1 MIHELGEVIG
11 KKILY
16 RRLDVTMRLFL
27 DFVPVII
34 WAVLAIV
41 LVVGM
46 LFGSW
51 ILRPHVLQNS
61 EKTSSYEC
69 GEEPIGPARI
79 SYPYNYLVY
88 TILFVVVDVMGAF
101 LWLLSASSFRLS
113 ETVVW
118 QVLVFVLI
126 ILGGLGFAMKKMTE
140 TFLSGQETLT
150 LYRQAKAEQAQ
161 KEHAGGH

>member
-1 MIHELGEVIG
+1 
-11 KKILY
+11 
-16 RRLDVTMRLFL
+16 MRLFI
-27 DFVPVII
+27 DFVPVLI
-34 WAVLAIV
+34 WAVLAV
-41 LVVGM
+41 VMVVGM
-46 LFGSW
+46 LVASW
-51 ILRPHVLQNS
+51 VLRPHVLQNS

-101 LWLLSASSFRLS
+101 LWLLAASSFRLS
-113 ETVVW
+113 EIVVW

-126 ILGGLGFAMKKMTE
+126 IMGGMGFAMKNMPE

-150 LYRQAKAEQAQ
+150 LYRKAKAEQAS
-161 KEHAGGH
+161 KEIESGGH

>member
-1 MIHELGEVIG
+1 
-11 KKILY
+11 
-16 RRLDVTMRLFL
+16 MRLFI

-34 WAVLAIV
+34 WAMLAV
-41 LVVGM
+41 VMVVGM
-46 LFGSW
+46 LVASW
-51 ILRPHVLQNS
+51 VLRPHVLQNS

-88 TILFVVVDVMGAF
+88 VILFVVVDVMGAF
-101 LWLLSASSFRLS
+101 LWLLAASSFRLS
-113 ETVVW
+113 EIVVW

-126 ILGGLGFAMKKMTE
+126 IMGGMGFAMKKMPE

-150 LYRQAKAEQAQ
+150 LYRKAKAEEAS
-161 KEHAGGH
+161 KEIDSGGH

>member
-1 MIHELGEVIG
+1 
-11 KKILY
+11 
-16 RRLDVTMRLFL
+16 MRLFI

-34 WAVLAIV
+34 WALLAV
-41 LVVGM
+41 VMVVGM
-46 LFGSW
+46 LVASW
-51 ILRPHVLQNS
+51 VLRPHVLQNS

-88 TILFVVVDVMGAF
+88 VILFVVVDVMGAF
-101 LWLLSASSFRLS
+101 LWLLAASSFRLS
-113 ETVVW
+113 EIVVW

-126 ILGGLGFAMKKMTE
+126 IMGGMGFAMKKMPE

-150 LYRQAKAEQAQ
+150 LYRKAKEAS
-161 KEHAGGH
+161 KEIESGGH